1 MSNTLLTESNP
12 PESPGPSTAYS
23 GDSHSGG
30 GVSIAPRVS
39 ATSGKSIAPRPIEY
53 ATFRPRLGMV
63 VGPLVAIALT
73 VWLTMMLS
81 LQPVGILLVTTGM
94 CVIVGVVQVIY
105 TVLRWENAEAAY
117 ERERTAAELWNL
129 RFENLQ
135 SEFQRTTSALSHMTD
150 GVVMLSPKT
159 EIVLINEAARRL
171 LALSSG
177 GQYLGRKIS
186 EIVRIPDIVSA
197 VDRAGSGKI
206 DENVAVEVVDGS
218 VVRPVAVRVSRILET
233 EPPHLLLI
241 LSDETEA
248 HRVEAIRRE
257 FIANVS
263 HELKT
268 PLAAIKGYA
277 ETVELAIQDDPESA
291 AHFIAQIGKQC
302 DRLEAL
308 IADMM
313 KLARA
318 QSGKGTLVIQALDL
332 EKVINQAMSSFLPVA
347 GAKQIDLSVVPSDQP
362 VHVLADEE
370 AALTIA
376 QNLISNAIRHTNA
389 GGHVVVSFR
398 KDGDGWV
405 MAVQDDGVGIAEEYQ
420 ERIFERFYRVDR
432 TRKAH
437 DGGTGIGL
445 SIVKNLSRAL
455 GGRIGVISSP
465 GNGATFEVW
474 LRSAISK

>member
-1 MSNTLLTESNP
+1 MSKMLPKDADRLQ
-12 PESPGPSTAYS
+12 TALS
-23 GDSHSGG
+23 EELSSD
-30 GVSIAPRVS
+30 GVSIAPPVS
-39 ATSGKSIAPRPIEY
+39 GSAAKSIAPRPVEY
-53 ATFRPRLGMV
+53 AAFRPRIGMII
-63 VGPLVAIALT
+63 GPLASIVAAI
-73 VWLTMMLS
+73 WLAMMLS
-81 LQPVGILLVTTGM
+81 VQTTGM
-94 CVIVGVVQVIY
+94 MIVATAMCFIVGTILVIY
-105 TVLRWENAEAAY
+105 TVLRWENAESAY

-129 RFENLQ
+129 RYENLR
-135 SEFQRTTSALSHMTD
+135 SEFQRTASALSHMTD

-171 LALSSG
+171 LALTSG

-186 EIVRIPDIVSA
+186 EMVRIPEIVAA
-197 VDRAGSGKI
+197 VDRAGRGKI

-218 VVRPVAVRVSRILET
+218 IVRPVAVRVNRILET
-233 EPPHLLLI
+233 QPPHLLLV

-248 HRVEAIRRE
+248 QRVEAIRRE

-291 AHFIAQIGKQC
+291 AHFIAQIGNQC
-302 DRLEAL
+302 DRLEYL

-318 QSGKGTLVIQALDL
+318 QSGKGTLLIQSLDL
-332 EKVINQAMSSFLPVA
+332 EKVINHAMTSFMPVA
-347 GAKQIDLSVVPSDQP
+347 GAKQIELKVESSDSP

-370 AALTIA
+370 AALTIT

-389 GGHVVVSFR
+389 GGHVTVSCR
-398 KDGDGWV
+398 REEAGWV
-405 MAVQDDGVGIAEEYQ
+405 MAVKDDGVGIAEEFQ

-432 TRKAH
+432 TRKTH

-445 SIVKNLSRAL
+445 AIVKNLTRAL
-455 GGRIGVISSP
+455 GGRVGVISSP
-465 GNGATFEVW
+465 GKGATFEVW
-474 LRSAISK
+474 LRSSDSQQSLH

>member
-1 MSNTLLTESNP
+1 MSNTLSSEPSHQGSSTP
-12 PESPGPSTAYS
+12 QSPNSH
-23 GDSHSGG
+23 DSVSAG
-30 GVSIAPRVS
+30 GVSIAPPISGAAAKAIS
-39 ATSGKSIAPRPIEY
+39 ARPIEY
-53 ATFRPRLGMV
+53 AAFRPRIGMI
-63 VGPLVAIALT
+63 VGPLASICIAVWVAT
-73 VWLTMMLS
+73 MLS
-81 LQPVGILLVTTGM
+81 VQVTGLLVVTTAM
-94 CVIVGVVQVIY
+94 CFLIGTVLVIY
-105 TVLRWENAEAAY
+105 TVLRWENAESAY

-129 RFENLQ
+129 RYENLR

-171 LALSSG
+171 LALTSG

-186 EIVRIPDIVSA
+186 EMVRIPEIVGA
-197 VDRAGSGKI
+197 VDRAGKGNI
-206 DENVAVEVVDGS
+206 DENVAVEVVDGA
-218 VVRPVAVRVSRILET
+218 VVRPVAVRVNRILET
-233 EPPHLLLI
+233 EPPHLLI
-241 LSDETEA
+241 VLSDETEA
-248 HRVEAIRRE
+248 QRVEAIRRE

-302 DRLEAL
+302 DRLEDL

-318 QSGKGTLVIQALDL
+318 QSGKGTLLIQSLDL
-332 EKVINQAMSSFLPVA
+332 EKVIHHAMTSFLPVA
-347 GAKQIDLSVVPSDQP
+347 GAKQIDLKVIPSEKP

-370 AALTIA
+370 AALTIT

-389 GGHVVVSFR
+389 GGHVTVTCR
-398 KDGDGWV
+398 REDGGWV
-405 MAVQDDGVGIAEEYQ
+405 MSVKDDGVGIAEEYQ

-445 SIVKNLSRAL
+445 SIVKNLTRAL
-455 GGRIGVISSP
+455 GG
-465 GNGATFEVW
+465 E
-474 LRSAISK
+474 SA